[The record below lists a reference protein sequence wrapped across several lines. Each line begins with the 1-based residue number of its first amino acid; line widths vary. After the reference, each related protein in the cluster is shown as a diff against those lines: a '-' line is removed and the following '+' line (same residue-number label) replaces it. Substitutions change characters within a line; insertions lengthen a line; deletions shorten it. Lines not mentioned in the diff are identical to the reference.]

1 MAYAG
6 QEEGLLL

>member
-6 QEEGLLL
+6 QATGP